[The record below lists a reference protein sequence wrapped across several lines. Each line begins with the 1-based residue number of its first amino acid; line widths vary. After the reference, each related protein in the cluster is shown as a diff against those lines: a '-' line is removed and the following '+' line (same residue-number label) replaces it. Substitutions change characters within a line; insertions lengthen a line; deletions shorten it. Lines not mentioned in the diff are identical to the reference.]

1 MIRCPVGHLT
11 CGLFGGRPPTP
22 YCCGSLVFPTGKL
35 SPTLSLSLSLSLK
48 LCDAGWFFN
57 HIILLHRGQQNGR
70 CRFRRNPFK
79 HHDTTHPQPPLLL
92 TLGGVCVMMR
102 RNPKHTMSACSRFFF
117 ICCVPFTAGRELIHF
132 PPCASGKD
140 VLTVNQCLWRV
151 RQTTGDGGRAKVRI
165 ASPLRDA
172 VTLRR
177 KLAQKM
183 CSIRFCI
190 SFFSF

>member
-1 MIRCPVGHLT
+1 MSTSR
-11 CGLFGGRPPTP
+11 GLFGGRPPTR

-35 SPTLSLSLSLSLK
+35 SPTLSLSLSLSLSLK

-79 HHDTTHPQPPLLL
+79 HHDTTPPSPTDSGGCVCDDAAQPQTHNVSLFA
-92 TLGGVCVMMR
+92 V
-102 RNPKHTMSACSRFFF
+102 FFF

-151 RQTTGDGGRAKVRI
+151 QQTTGDGRKY
-165 ASPLRDA
+165 ASRRRC
-172 VTLRR
+172 VTL
-177 KLAQKM
+177 
-183 CSIRFCI
+183 
-190 SFFSF
+190 